1 MSPFFKGLVVL
12 AIHLCLVATL
22 GAKLLYDRA
31 TLPRLWVSAVP
42 YDPDLPV
49 RGRYVSLQLIV
60 EPRGIDESKKGS
72 DQTSHPVSLHVENG
86 RLLAVAVKSIPRN
99 PSDLSVRYAKI
110 GHEKVAVLNEPV
122 AFYIPE
128 HIPDPSRRN
137 QGEQLWVE
145 ATVPT
150 KGIPR
155 PIRLG
160 VSKDGGPI
168 VPLNIK

>member
-72 DQTSHPVSLHVENG
+72 DQTSNLVSLRVEND
-86 RLLAVAVKSIPRN
+86 RLLAVAVKGIPRN

-110 GHEKVAVLNEPV
+110 DHEKVAVLNEPV
-122 AFYIPE
+122 AFFIPE

-145 ATVPT
+145 ATVPR

-160 VSKDGGPI
+160 VSKDSGPI